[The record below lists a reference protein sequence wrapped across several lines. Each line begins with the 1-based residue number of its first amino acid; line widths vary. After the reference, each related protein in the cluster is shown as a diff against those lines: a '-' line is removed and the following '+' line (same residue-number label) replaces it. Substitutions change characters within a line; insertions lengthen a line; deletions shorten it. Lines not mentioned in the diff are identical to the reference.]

1 MCEINGM
8 ELKMEHS
15 TTFGPAS
22 HLHKTHT
29 IDNPDNI
36 LTFTYPFLPGLYQP
50 TSNIKDD
57 WGIEW

>member
-50 TSNIKDD
+50 TSNI
-57 WGIEW
+57 